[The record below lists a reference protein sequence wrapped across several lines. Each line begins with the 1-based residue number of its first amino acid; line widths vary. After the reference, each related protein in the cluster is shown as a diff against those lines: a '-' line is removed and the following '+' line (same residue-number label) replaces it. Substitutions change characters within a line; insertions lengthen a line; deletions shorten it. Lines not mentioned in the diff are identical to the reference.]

1 MEAVQAANLSPR
13 RSILGRVKGVARF
26 FRTRFTFAAGATI
39 LVLVSLMAIIAPLI
53 ERYHPQD
60 LNPVNRVQAPS
71 SEHWFGTD
79 HVGRDVYSRTVHG
92 ARISLRVA
100 ASVAVIVTIVGV
112 VLGVVVGYNRIA
124 DNIVMRFM
132 DGMMAFPTLILALA
146 LVATIGSSLNNVV
159 LVICIVDTPGMV
171 RVVRGVVLSLRER
184 VFVDSARA
192 IGTPLP
198 TILIREIAPNTIA
211 PVLIQASI
219 YFGSAILTES
229 ALSFLGVGTPPFV
242 PSWGN
247 IIGQGRTYIQVGF
260 WIAFFPGVFL
270 ALTILAA
277 NLVGDGLRDIL
288 DPRLRGAR

>member
-1 MEAVQAANLSPR
+1 MEAVQAAPVPGAR
-13 RSILGRVKGVARF
+13 RSVGRLSKIARF
-26 FRTRFTFAAGATI
+26 ARTRFTFVAGATI
-39 LVLVSLMAIIAPLI
+39 LVLVSLMAIVAPLI
-53 ERYHPQD
+53 ERYNPQD
-60 LNPVNRVQAPS
+60 LNPVERVQPPS
-71 SEHWFGTD
+71 AEHWFGTD

-92 ARISLRVA
+92 SRISLRVA
-100 ASVAVIVTIVGV
+100 ASVALIVTIVGV
-112 VLGVVVGYNRIA
+112 FIGVVVGYNRIA
-124 DNIVMRFM
+124 DNIVMRVM

-247 IIGQGRTYIQVGF
+247 IIGQGRNYIQVGF

-288 DPRLRGAR
+288 DPRLRGVR